1 MFLVDGG
8 APSSVEGN
16 AGKKHFFTQ
25 MGGVMMDRSKIMEV
39 LENCELFRGM
49 DRKEIEKIAT
59 LCHFETYKEGENIL
73 NQGDF
78 GDTLHIIEEGHVFLE
93 RTIDLGTRKGNIV
106 IGLLGKGRAL
116 GCWSTL
122 LGQPHTLM
130 ASTRCR
136 RSTRV
141 IVLKGLA
148 LREMM
153 LSDAQLGFKVLE
165 RLCFLLRDRIQGAY
179 GALENI

>member
-1 MFLVDGG
+1 VQ
-8 APSSVEGN
+8 
-16 AGKKHFFTQ
+16 GKEESLFTQ
-25 MGGVMMDRSKIMEV
+25 IGGSKMDRSNIMDV
-39 LENCELFRGM
+39 LENCDLFRGL

-59 LCHFETYKEGENIL
+59 LCHSETYKGGESIL

-78 GDTLHIIEEGHVFLE
+78 GDTLYIIEEGHVFLE
-93 RTIDLGTRKGNIV
+93 RIIDLGTKKGNI
-106 IGLLGKGRAL
+106 IISILGKGRAL
-116 GCWSTL
+116 GCWSAL

-141 IVLKGLA
+141 IALKGLA
-148 LREMM
+148 LREIM
-153 LSDAQLGFKVLE
+153 LSDPQLGFRVLE
-165 RLCFLLRDRIQGAY
+165 RLCFILRDRIQGAY

>member
-1 MFLVDGG
+1 MQGEGESLLAQIGG
-8 APSSVEGN
+8 II
-16 AGKKHFFTQ
+16 
-25 MGGVMMDRSKIMEV
+25 MDQSKIMDV
-39 LENCELFRGM
+39 LENCDLFRNLDG
-49 DRKEIEKIAT
+49 KEIEKIAA
-59 LCHFETYKEGENIL
+59 LCHFETYETGDSIL

-78 GDTLHIIEEGHVFLE
+78 GDTLYIIEEGHVFLE
-93 RTIDLGTRKGNIV
+93 RAIDLGTRKGNV
-106 IGLLGKGRAL
+106 IISLLGKGRAL

-122 LGQPHTLM
+122 LGQAHTLM

-141 IVLKGLA
+141 IAFKGLE

-153 LSDAQLGFKVLE
+153 LSDPQLGFKVLE
-165 RLCFLLRDRIQGAY
+165 RLCFILRDRIQGAY